1 MELLPKNQTYH
12 MKHNHVV
19 IQSTWNDQL
28 WLKVMNLSK
37 KILKGE
43 CHICSVFLYLQ
54 VSLFLSSTTFSF
66 FTCCFFGIKWM
77 EMPKHYNGNIKVAV
91 AVKALLCSQKRL
103 CFPLNFHD
111 LVTKI
116 NRVAHHYIFYP
127 MVIQSQWLWIQ
138 ICCFIQIPGSK
149 MIPGNSHYDYPIQ
162 TNSNISRNR
171 KIEFHT
177 WSNWN
182 SQITHTCGWWYCGHD
197 NTVGLGTAY
206 CDEQRQGVG
215 WDGGWWGEGG
225 K

>member
-77 EMPKHYNGNIKVAV
+77 EMPKHYNGNIKMAV

-103 CFPLNFHD
+103 FPLKTSLILSPKLIELHIITYFTPWWCKVNDFES
-111 LVTKI
+111 KSAI
-116 NRVAHHYIFYP
+116 SYN
-127 MVIQSQWLWIQ
+127 
-138 ICCFIQIPGSK
+138 IPGSK

-162 TNSNISRNR
+162 TNSNISRNH

-197 NTVGLGTAY
+197 NTVGLGTTY